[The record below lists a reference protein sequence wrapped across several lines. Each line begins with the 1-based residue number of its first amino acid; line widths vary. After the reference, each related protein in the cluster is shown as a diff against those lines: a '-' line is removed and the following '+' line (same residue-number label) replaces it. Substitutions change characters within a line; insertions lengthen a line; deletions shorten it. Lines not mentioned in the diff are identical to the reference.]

1 LLWDARGREHNSF
14 KIDRAIIRPTQA
26 TNATPQSQSDKKS
39 DERRRP
45 EVEGSVCFRMRRIT
59 MVKDITRRSI
69 LPGAVVLGT
78 VGWAGR
84 AFAGD
89 APEAAIAGQQEHQGN
104 KSIGRYI
111 GTPASRVDGRAKV
124 TGTAKYAAEFKSPGL
139 AHGSVVASTIAKGRI
154 LRIDTSQALRV
165 PGVIDVLTHQHRP
178 HMADTDDAYKD
189 DVAPDGT
196 PFRPLYDN
204 RSCLK
209 DSPSGLARRGMGDRA
224 LRHPLV
230 RGIRK
235 GSARHGPA

>member
-1 LLWDARGREHNSF
+1 
-14 KIDRAIIRPTQA
+14 
-26 TNATPQSQSDKKS
+26 
-39 DERRRP
+39 
-45 EVEGSVCFRMRRIT
+45 

-165 PGVIDVLTHQHRP
+165 PGGVIDVLTHQHRP

-196 PFRPLYDN
+196 PFRPLYDH
-204 RSCLK
+204 RIMF
-209 DSPSGLARRGMGDRA
+209 SGQPIALVLAEEWEIARFA
-224 LRHPLV
+224 TSLV
-230 RGIRK
+230 RVEYEKKRTSRTCIA
-235 GSARHGPA
+235 SVTEPSH